1 MGSHSSE
8 KKKEKRRKQKKRK
21 RATVKRYKNAFIT
34 DESSTTSD
42 STQELSSSISDCSQD
57 LSNTTS
63 DYSQDVQHQHEGDFD
78 STPVNSSPLQQC
90 GGQDTD
96 SIKYVDEDFFAALDR
111 ISDDNMKYWDMC
123 VQKEIEELE
132 QYHDGH
138 PAFVT
143 DEKRAVVVQVTNSAH
158 RGSSGLLRVS
168 MEEYFKRIHKR
179 EEKALE
185 LCKLMRDRIEEL
197 ETSLLDSKA
206 RIMKMHRQN
215 QRKIEKVRYFWRNK
229 IYEGSCRSGRMLMA
243 AMDPDTYT

>member
-21 RATVKRYKNAFIT
+21 RATAKRNKNA
-34 DESSTTSD
+34 SSTDATSD
-42 STQELSSSISDCSQD
+42 STQELSSSISD
-57 LSNTTS
+57 
-63 DYSQDVQHQHEGDFD
+63 YSQDVLHQHEYNGDFD
-78 STPVNSSPLQQC
+78 AGTPVNSSPLQQH
-90 GGQDTD
+90 GGQDRD

-132 QYHDGH
+132 RYHDGH

-143 DEKRAVVVQVTNSAH
+143 DEKKAVVVQVTNSNH

-168 MEEYFKRIHKR
+168 MEEYFQRIHKR

-197 ETSLLDSKA
+197 EASLLDSKT

-229 IYEGSCRSGRMLMA
+229 IYEGSCRGGRMLMA